1 MTKLFVTDID
11 GTLVGAGGEVHPRD
25 AKAIK
30 ELLRKEIPVALCT
43 GRMFSG
49 TREIAAA
56 FRLLGPVA
64 CIDGS
69 HIFDLH
75 SRGELSCSAISQQ
88 AGVYVREALAMFGP
102 AAFMFSGDRVIHDG
116 RGQRFLNY
124 LSTWSD
130 VRLQVRDVVHP
141 EVWEKE
147 TSVAA
152 LVLMGDEESIMGM
165 DRALHGVPGLQDIV
179 FEVRRED
186 LRGSWGMVVRADG
199 VDKGTAVEWLAQHYG
214 VGLEDVVAVGDW
226 LNDVPM
232 LQRAGQSYAMA
243 QAPEE
248 VRAAAKFQLE
258 ADIWLG
264 GGVAEA
270 AERAGLI

>member
-1 MTKLFVTDID
+1 VTKLFVTDID

-25 AKAIK
+25 ARAIK
-30 ELLRKEIPVALCT
+30 ELLRKGVPVALCT

-49 TREIAAA
+49 TREIAAT
-56 FRLLGPVA
+56 FRLVGPVA

-75 SRGELSCSAISQQ
+75 SRGELSCSAISKE
-88 AGVYVREALAMFGP
+88 AATYVREALAMFRP

-116 RGQRFLNY
+116 RGDKFLDY

-130 VRLQVRDVVHP
+130 VRHRVPDVVHP
-141 EVWEKE
+141 NAWHNEDN
-147 TSVAA
+147 VAA
-152 LVLMGDEESIMGM
+152 LVLMGDEESILGV

-179 FEVRRED
+179 FEVKRPD
-186 LRGSWGMVVRADG
+186 LAGSWGMVIRAEG
-199 VDKGTAVEWLAQHYG
+199 VDKGTAVDWLAKHYG
-214 VGLEDVVAVGDW
+214 VALENVVAVGDW

-232 LQRAGQSYAMA
+232 LKRAGQSYAMA
-243 QAPEE
+243 QAPEA
-248 VRAAAKFQLE
+248 VRSAAKYQLA
-258 ADIWLG
+258 ADIWQG

>member
-1 MTKLFVTDID
+1 M
-11 GTLVGAGGEVHPRD
+11 
-25 AKAIK
+25 
-30 ELLRKEIPVALCT
+30 PVALCT

-49 TREIAAA
+49 TREIAAS

-75 SRGELSCSAISQQ
+75 SRGELSCTAISQE
-88 AGVYVREALAMFGP
+88 AGRYVREALSMFGP
-102 AAFMFSGDRVIHDG
+102 AAFIFSGDRVIHDA
-116 RGQRFLNY
+116 RGDRFLSY

-130 VRLQVRDVVHP
+130 ERHRVADVVHP
-141 EVWEKE
+141 QAWEGE
-147 TSVAA
+147 TNVAA
-152 LVLMGDEESIMGM
+152 LVLMGDEESIAGVE
-165 DRALHGVPGLQDIV
+165 RALHGVPGLQDIV
-179 FEVRRED
+179 FEVKRED
-186 LRGSWGMVVRADG
+186 LAGSWGMVVRADG
-199 VDKGTAVEWLAQHYG
+199 VDKGTAIEWLAGHYG

-232 LQRAGQSYAMA
+232 LERAGLSFAMA
-243 QAPEE
+243 QAPDE
-248 VRAAAKFQLE
+248 VKAAAKQQLK
-258 ADIWLG
+258 ADIWNG

>member
-1 MTKLFVTDID
+1 VTSLFVTDID

-30 ELLRKEIPVALCT
+30 ELLRKEVPIALCT

-49 TREIAAA
+49 TRELAAVLK
-56 FRLLGPVA
+56 LLGPVA

-75 SRGELSCSAISQQ
+75 SRGELSCTAISQQ

-102 AAFMFSGDRVIHDG
+102 AAFVFSGDRVVHDG
-116 RGQRFLNY
+116 RGERYLDY

-130 VRLQVRDVVHP
+130 VRQRVKDVVHP

-147 TSVAA
+147 TSIAA
-152 LVLMGDEESIMGM
+152 LVLMGDEESILGV

-199 VDKGTAVEWLAQHYG
+199 VDKGTAVTWLAQHYG
-214 VGLEDVVAVGDW
+214 VELKDVVAVGDW

-232 LQRAGQSYAMA
+232 LQVAGQSFAMA
-243 QAPEE
+243 QAPAE
-248 VRAAAKFQLE
+248 VRAAAKHQLK
-258 ADIWLG
+258 ADIWTG

>member
-1 MTKLFVTDID
+1 
-11 GTLVGAGGEVHPRD
+11 VGAGGEVHPRD

-30 ELLRKEIPVALCT
+30 ELLRKEVPVALCT

-49 TREIAAA
+49 TRELAAT
-56 FRLLGPVA
+56 FRLKGPVA

-75 SRGELSCSAISQQ
+75 SRGELSCTAISSE
-88 AGVYVREALAMFGP
+88 AGTYVREALSTFRP

-116 RGQRFLNY
+116 HGDKFLNY

-130 VRLQVRDVVHP
+130 VRHRVHDVVHP
-141 EVWEKE
+141 ETWATE
-147 TSVAA
+147 TNIAA
-152 LVLMGDEESIMGM
+152 LVLMGEEEQLMGM
-165 DRALHGVPGLQDIV
+165 DRALHGVPGLQHIV

-186 LRGSWGMVVRADG
+186 LVGSWGMVLRASG
-199 VDKGTAVEWLAQHYG
+199 VDKGTAVAWLAKHYG
-214 VGLEDVVAVGDW
+214 AAIEDVVAVGDW

-232 LQRAGQSYAMA
+232 LQCAGQSFAMA
-243 QAPEE
+243 QAPAE
-248 VRAAAKFQLE
+248 VRAAAKHQLK
-258 ADIWLG
+258 ADIWTG
-264 GGVAEA
+264 GGIAEA

>member
-1 MTKLFVTDID
+1 
-11 GTLVGAGGEVHPRD
+11 VHPRD

-30 ELLRKEIPVALCT
+30 ELMRRQVPVALCT

-49 TREIAAA
+49 TRELAATL
-56 FRLLGPVA
+56 RLLGPVA

-75 SRGELSCSAISQQ
+75 TRGELSCTAISVE
-88 AGVYVREALAMFGP
+88 AGAYVRDALDSYRP
-102 AAFMFSGDRVIHDG
+102 AAFMFSGDRVIHDA
-116 RGQRFLNY
+116 RGDRFLSY

-130 VRLQVRDVVHP
+130 VRHRVADVVDP
-141 EVWEKE
+141 SAWENEK
-147 TSVAA
+147 SIAA
-152 LVLMGDEESIMGM
+152 LVLMGDKECILGLE
-165 DRALHGVPGLQDIV
+165 RALQGVPGLQDIV
-179 FEVRRED
+179 FEVRRQD
-186 LRGSWGMVVRADG
+186 FAGMWGMVVRASG
-199 VDKGTAVEWLAQHYG
+199 VDKGTALDWLALHYG
-214 VGLEDVVAVGDW
+214 VGVEDVVAVGDW

-232 LQRAGQSYAMA
+232 LKRAGVSYAMA

-248 VRAAAKFQLE
+248 VKVAAKEVLDS
-258 ADIWLG
+258 DIWEG

>member
-1 MTKLFVTDID
+1 M
-11 GTLVGAGGEVHPRD
+11 HPRD

-30 ELLRKEIPVALCT
+30 ELLRKEVPVALCT

-49 TREIAAA
+49 TRELAAA
-56 FRLLGPVA
+56 FRLMGPVA

-75 SRGELSCSAISQQ
+75 SRGELSCTAIS
-88 AGVYVREALAMFGP
+88 APASVYVREALSMFRP

-116 RGQRFLNY
+116 HGDKFLNY

-130 VRLQVRDVVHP
+130 VRHRVHDVVHP
-141 EVWEKE
+141 ETWQSE
-147 TSVAA
+147 TSIAA
-152 LVLMGDEESIMGM
+152 LVLMGSEERIRGM
-165 DRALHGVPGLQDIV
+165 DRALHGVPGLQHIV

-186 LRGSWGMVVRADG
+186 LAGSWGMVLRASG
-199 VDKGTAVEWLAQHYG
+199 VDKGTAVDWLANHYG
-214 VGLEDVVAVGDW
+214 VAIADVVAVGDW

-232 LQRAGQSYAMA
+232 LRRAGQSFAMA
-243 QAPEE
+243 QAPAE
-248 VRAAAKFQLE
+248 VRAAAKHQLK
-258 ADIWLG
+258 ADIWTG

>member
-1 MTKLFVTDID
+1 M
-11 GTLVGAGGEVHPRD
+11 
-25 AKAIK
+25 
-30 ELLRKEIPVALCT
+30 RKQVPVALCT

-75 SRGELSCSAISQQ
+75 SRGELSCSAISSDAAQ
-88 AGVYVREALAMFGP
+88 YVREALGMYRP

-116 RGQRFLNY
+116 HGERYLNY

-130 VRLQVRDVVHP
+130 VRHRVRDVGHP
-141 EVWEKE
+141 EVWTGEPN
-147 TSVAA
+147 VAA
-152 LVLMGDEESIMGM
+152 LVLMGDEETILGV
-165 DRALHGVPGLQDIV
+165 DRALRGVPGLQHIV

-186 LRGSWGMVVRADG
+186 LAGSWGMVLRASG
-199 VDKGTAVEWLAQHYG
+199 VDKGTAIEWLAQHYG
-214 VGLEDVVAVGDW
+214 TTIEDVVAVGDW

-232 LQRAGQSYAMA
+232 LQRAGQSFAMA
-243 QAPEE
+243 QAPAE
-248 VRAAAKFQLE
+248 VKAAAKHQLK
-258 ADIWLG
+258 ADIWEG

>member
-1 MTKLFVTDID
+1 M
-11 GTLVGAGGEVHPRD
+11 
-25 AKAIK
+25 
-30 ELLRKEIPVALCT
+30 PVALCT

-75 SRGELSCSAISQQ
+75 SRGELSCTAISSE
-88 AGVYVREALAMFGP
+88 AGQYVREALAMFRP

-116 RGQRFLNY
+116 HGERYLSY

-130 VRLQVRDVVHP
+130 VRHRVRDVVHP
-141 EVWEKE
+141 EVWLGEAN
-147 TSVAA
+147 VAA
-152 LVLMGDEESIMGM
+152 LVLMGDEESVMGM
-165 DRALHGVPGLQDIV
+165 DRALNGVPGLQHIV

-186 LRGSWGMVVRADG
+186 LAGSWGMVLRASG
-199 VDKGTAVEWLAQHYG
+199 VDKGTAVEWLAKHYG
-214 VGLEDVVAVGDW
+214 ASLEDVVAVGDW

-232 LQRAGQSYAMA
+232 LKKAGQSFAMA
-243 QAPEE
+243 QAPAE
-248 VRAAAKFQLE
+248 VRAAAKHLLE

>member
-1 MTKLFVTDID
+1 VTKLFVTDID

-25 AKAIK
+25 ARAIK
-30 ELLRKEIPVALCT
+30 ELLRKGIPIALCT

-49 TREIAAA
+49 TRELAAT
-56 FRLLGPVA
+56 FKLLGPVA

-75 SRGELSCSAISQQ
+75 SRGELSCTAITQE
-88 AGVYVREALAMFGP
+88 AGTYVREALAMFRP
-102 AAFMFSGDRVIHDG
+102 AAFMFSGDRVIHDA
-116 RGQRFLNY
+116 RGDRFLDY

-130 VRLQVRDVVHP
+130 VRQRVADVVHP
-141 EVWEKE
+141 EVWLLE
-147 TSVAA
+147 TNVAA
-152 LVLMGDEESIMGM
+152 LVLMGDEESIMGV

-179 FEVRRED
+179 FEVRRPD
-186 LRGSWGMVVRADG
+186 FAGSWGMVLRADG
-199 VDKGTAVEWLAQHYG
+199 VDKGTAVDWLAKHYG

-232 LQRAGQSYAMA
+232 LKRAGQSFAMA

-248 VRAAAKFQLE
+248 VRAAAKELLQ
-258 ADIWLG
+258 ADIWTG

>member
-1 MTKLFVTDID
+1 
-11 GTLVGAGGEVHPRD
+11 VHPRD

-30 ELLRKEIPVALCT
+30 ELLRKQVPVALCT

-75 SRGELSCSAISQQ
+75 SRGELSCTAISSE
-88 AGVYVREALAMFGP
+88 AGQYVREALSMFRP
-102 AAFMFSGDRVIHDG
+102 SAFMFSGDRVIHDL
-116 RGQRFLNY
+116 RGDRYLSY

-130 VRLQVRDVVHP
+130 VRQRVVDVVHP
-141 EVWEKE
+141 EVWAGEPN
-147 TSVAA
+147 VAA
-152 LVLMGDEESIMGM
+152 LVLMGDEEAIMGV
-165 DRALHGVPGLQDIV
+165 DRALTGVPGLQHIV

-186 LRGSWGMVVRADG
+186 LAGSWGMVLRASG
-199 VDKGTAVEWLAQHYG
+199 VDKGTAIEWLAKHYG

-232 LQRAGQSYAMA
+232 LKKAGQSFAMA
-243 QAPEE
+243 QAPAE
-248 VRAAAKFQLE
+248 VRAAAKHLLA
-258 ADIWLG
+258 ADIWIG

>member
-1 MTKLFVTDID
+1 M
-11 GTLVGAGGEVHPRD
+11 
-25 AKAIK
+25 
-30 ELLRKEIPVALCT
+30 PVALCT

-49 TREIAAA
+49 TREVAAA

-75 SRGELSCSAISQQ
+75 SRGELSCSAISVE
-88 AGVYVREALAMFGP
+88 AGQYVREALAMFRP
-102 AAFMFSGDRVIHDG
+102 ATFMFSGDRVIHDG
-116 RGQRFLNY
+116 HGERYLSY

-130 VRLQVRDVVHP
+130 VRHRVADVVHP
-141 EVWEKE
+141 EVWLGEPN
-147 TSVAA
+147 VAA
-152 LVLMGDEESIMGM
+152 LVLMGDEEVVMGM
-165 DRALHGVPGLQDIV
+165 DRALSGVPGLQHIV

-186 LRGSWGMVVRADG
+186 LAGSWGMVLRASG
-199 VDKGTAVEWLAQHYG
+199 VDKGTAVEWLAKHYG

-226 LNDVPM
+226 LNDLPM
-232 LQRAGQSYAMA
+232 LKKAGQSFAMA
-243 QAPEE
+243 QAPAE
-248 VRAAAKFQLE
+248 VRAAAKYQLE
-258 ADIWLG
+258 ADIWMG

>member
-1 MTKLFVTDID
+1 
-11 GTLVGAGGEVHPRD
+11 
-25 AKAIK
+25 
-30 ELLRKEIPVALCT
+30 LLRKQVPVALCT

-49 TREIAAA
+49 TREIAAT

-75 SRGELSCSAISQQ
+75 SRGELSCTAISSE
-88 AGVYVREALAMFGP
+88 AGHHVREALAMFRP
-102 AAFMFSGDRVIHDG
+102 SAFMFSGDRVIHDL
-116 RGQRFLNY
+116 RGDRYLSY

-130 VRLQVRDVVHP
+130 VRHRVVDVVHP
-141 EVWEKE
+141 EVWAGEPN
-147 TSVAA
+147 VAA
-152 LVLMGDEESIMGM
+152 LVLMGDEEAILGM
-165 DRALHGVPGLQDIV
+165 DRALTGVPGLQHIV

-186 LRGSWGMVVRADG
+186 LAGSWGMVLRASG
-199 VDKGTAVEWLAQHYG
+199 VDKGTAIEWLAKHYG

-232 LQRAGQSYAMA
+232 LKKAGQSFAMA
-243 QAPEE
+243 QAPAE
-248 VRAAAKFQLE
+248 VRSAAKHLLA
-258 ADIWLG
+258 ADIWVG

>member
-1 MTKLFVTDID
+1 
-11 GTLVGAGGEVHPRD
+11 VHPRD
-25 AKAIK
+25 ARAIK
-30 ELLRKEIPVALCT
+30 ELLRKEVPVALCT

-49 TREIAAA
+49 TRELAAA

-75 SRGELSCSAISQQ
+75 SRGELSCTAISLE
-88 AGVYVREALAMFGP
+88 AAAYVREALAMFGP
-102 AAFMFSGDRVIHDG
+102 AAFMFSGDRVIHDA
-116 RGQRFLNY
+116 RGERYLDY

-130 VRLQVRDVVHP
+130 VRHRVPDLFHP
-141 EVWEKE
+141 ETWRSE
-147 TSVAA
+147 TNMAA
-152 LVLMGDEESIMGM
+152 LVLMGAEEPILGV
-165 DRALHGVPGLQDIV
+165 DRALSGVPGLQHIV
-179 FEVRRED
+179 FEVRRPD
-186 LRGSWGMVVRADG
+186 LAGSWGMVVRAAG
-199 VDKGTAVEWLAQHYG
+199 VDKGTAVAWLAKHYG
-214 VGLEDVVAVGDW
+214 VDLEDVVAVGDW

-232 LQRAGQSYAMA
+232 LKVAGQSYAMA

-258 ADIWLG
+258 ADIWSG

>member
-1 MTKLFVTDID
+1 
-11 GTLVGAGGEVHPRD
+11 
-25 AKAIK
+25 
-30 ELLRKEIPVALCT
+30 VALCT

-56 FRLLGPVA
+56 LKLLGPVA

-75 SRGELSCSAISQQ
+75 TRGELSCTAIS
-88 AGVYVREALAMFGP
+88 AEAAHFVREALSMYRP
-102 AAFMFSGDRVIHDG
+102 AAFVFSGDRVIHDA
-116 RGQRFLNY
+116 RGDRFLSY

-130 VRLQVRDVVHP
+130 VRHRVVDVHVP
-141 EVWEKE
+141 AAWESE
-147 TSVAA
+147 RNVAA
-152 LVLMGDEESIMGM
+152 LVLMGDEESILGM
-165 DRALHGVPGLQDIV
+165 DRALDGVPGLQDIV

-186 LRGSWGMVVRADG
+186 LAGTWGMVVRASG

-214 VGLEDVVAVGDW
+214 IGLEDVVAVGDW

-232 LQRAGQSYAMA
+232 LRRAGQSFAMA

-248 VRAAAKFQLE
+248 VKAAAKHVLQ
-258 ADIWLG
+258 ADIWVG

-270 AERAGLI
+270 AEQAGLI

>member
-1 MTKLFVTDID
+1 M
-11 GTLVGAGGEVHPRD
+11 HPRD

-30 ELLRKEIPVALCT
+30 ELLRKQVPIALCT

-49 TREIAAA
+49 TREIAATL
-56 FRLLGPVA
+56 RLLGPVA

-75 SRGELSCSAISQQ
+75 SRGELSCTAISKE
-88 AGVYVREALAMFGP
+88 AGTYVREALGMFRP
-102 AAFMFSGDRVIHDG
+102 AAFMFSGDRVIHDD

-130 VRLQVRDVVHP
+130 VRHRVHDVVHP
-141 EVWEKE
+141 EVWLGE

-152 LVLMGDEESIMGM
+152 LVLMGDEESISGV
-165 DRALHGVPGLQDIV
+165 DRALHGVPGLQHIM
-179 FEVRRED
+179 FEVRRPD
-186 LRGSWGMVVRADG
+186 LVGSWGMVVRAAG
-199 VDKGTAVEWLAQHYG
+199 VDKGTAIEWLAEHYG
-214 VGLEDVVAVGDW
+214 VALEDVVAVGDW

-232 LQRAGQSYAMA
+232 LERAGQSFAMA
-243 QAPEE
+243 QAPPE
-248 VRAAAKFQLE
+248 VRAAAKHQLR
-258 ADIWLG
+258 ADIWQG

>member
-1 MTKLFVTDID
+1 MTKIFVTDID

-30 ELLRKEIPVALCT
+30 ELLRKQVPVALCT

-49 TREIAAA
+49 TRELAAT
-56 FRLLGPVA
+56 FKLLGPVA

-75 SRGELSCSAISQQ
+75 TRGELSCTAISRE
-88 AGVYVREALAMFGP
+88 AGQYVREALAMYAP
-102 AAFMFSGDRVIHDG
+102 AAFMFSGDRVIHDT
-116 RGQRFLNY
+116 RGQRFLSY

-130 VRLQVRDVVHP
+130 VRHHVADVVHP
-141 EVWEKE
+141 EVWASEL
-147 TSVAA
+147 SVAA
-152 LVLMGDEESIMGM
+152 LVLMGDEEAIMGM
-165 DRALHGVPGLQDIV
+165 ERALTGVPGLQHIV
-179 FEVRRED
+179 FEVRRPD
-186 LRGSWGMVVRADG
+186 FAGTWGMVLRASG
-199 VDKGTAVEWLAQHYG
+199 VDKGTAVEWLAKHYG
-214 VGLEDVVAVGDW
+214 AGLSDVVAVGDW

-232 LQRAGQSYAMA
+232 LRRAGQSYAMA
-243 QAPEE
+243 QAPDE
-248 VRAAAKFQLE
+248 VKAAAKEVLE
-258 ADIWLG
+258 ADIWVG

>member
-1 MTKLFVTDID
+1 V
-11 GTLVGAGGEVHPRD
+11 VHPRD

-49 TREIAAA
+49 TREIAAT

-75 SRGELSCSAISQQ
+75 SRGELSCTAITAE
-88 AGVYVREALAMFGP
+88 AGVYVREALSLFRP
-102 AAFMFSGDRVIHDG
+102 AAFMFSGDRVIHDV
-116 RGQRFLNY
+116 RGDRYLNY

-130 VRLQVRDVVHP
+130 VRHRVHDVVHA
-141 EVWEKE
+141 ETWANE

-152 LVLMGDEESIMGM
+152 LVLMGDEEQVTGM
-165 DRALHGVPGLQDIV
+165 DRALTGVPGLQHIV
-179 FEVRRED
+179 FEVRRDD
-186 LRGSWGMVVRADG
+186 LVGSWGMVLRASG
-199 VDKGTAVEWLAQHYG
+199 VDKGTAVDWLAKHYG
-214 VGLEDVVAVGDW
+214 VAVADVVAVGDW

-232 LQRAGQSYAMA
+232 LQRAGQSFAMA
-243 QAPEE
+243 QAPAE

-258 ADIWLG
+258 ADIWTG

>member
-1 MTKLFVTDID
+1 VTKLFVTDID

-30 ELLRKEIPVALCT
+30 ELMRRGVPIALCT

-49 TREIAAA
+49 TRELAAVLK
-56 FRLLGPVA
+56 LLGPVA

-75 SRGELSCSAISQQ
+75 SRGELSCTAISQQ

-116 RGQRFLNY
+116 RGERYLDY

-130 VRLQVRDVVHP
+130 VRQRVGDVVHP
-141 EVWEKE
+141 EVWENE
-147 TSVAA
+147 PRVAA
-152 LVLMGDEESIMGM
+152 LVLMGDEESILGV

-214 VGLEDVVAVGDW
+214 VDLADVVAVGDW

-232 LQRAGQSYAMA
+232 LQVAGQSFAMA
-243 QAPEE
+243 QAPTE
-248 VRAAAKFQLE
+248 VRAAAKQQLV
-258 ADIWLG
+258 ADIWSG